1 MSSIIFSGIGPLGP
15 TVARGSQSVLRVVYA
30 LFNMRNLAEEKCD
43 WLKRTYGVDCEV
55 VDLSEDKDLLL
66 RIDPD
71 LIDVVEEGYHYV
83 VLLLLPKT
91 F

>member
-30 LFNMRNLAEEKCD
+30 LFNMRNLAEERCG
-43 WLKRTYGVDCEV
+43 WLKQTYSIDCEV
-55 VDLSEDKDLLL
+55 VDLRENRDLLL

-71 LIDVVEEGYHYV
+71 LIDVVEEDYHYA

>member
-15 TVARGSQSVLRVVYA
+15 TAARGSQSVLRVVYA
-30 LFNMRNLAEEKCD
+30 LFNMRNLAKEKCD
-43 WLKRTYGVDCEV
+43 WLRETYNVDCEV
-55 VDLSEDKDLLL
+55 VDLGEDRSLLL

-71 LIDVVEEGYHYV
+71 LVDVVEEGYRYA

>member
-1 MSSIIFSGIGPLGP
+1 MSSIIFSGTGPLGP
-15 TVARGSQSVLRVVYA
+15 TAARGSQSVLRVVYA
-30 LFNMRNLAEEKCD
+30 LFNMQNLAEEKCQ
-43 WLKRTYGVDCEV
+43 WLKQEYRAECEV
-55 VDLSEDKDLLL
+55 VDLVENRDLLL

-71 LIDVVEEGYHYV
+71 LIDVVDEGYRYA